1 MKAKRILAGFVAM
14 AMTMGMMSSL
24 VLADEAENA
33 PEETSVVETTETKE
47 KETKKP
53 EEKKPAET
61 KEADPEPE
69 KKPDETVKE
78 TEPSEPEEKKPAETT
93 ETEPAQPSEKGPAE
107 SKEEEPSKPAE
118 TEPETSSVPTDEKE
132 PEATVAPEHGGKDD
146 THSVPPKNEQSSAKT
161 ISSVSITLDAPM
173 YIERP
178 DYTAE
183 FPKGANYYSES
194 FSNEYYE
201 NYIRWLDVT
210 KNAFMERKTAYF
222 EVDHEYQ
229 VVLFLTAKEGY
240 CFSNSTTATVNEK
253 NATVSIDEEGRL
265 RVAYNFPKVQYIMID
280 SVRVLVA
287 EPTIGTKPDYTPLLP
302 TGAHYIMDTYSS
314 GKLRDGVL
322 WTDMTTNKAVDPDN
336 GVFEANHVYRVAIHL
351 KGETVAYK
359 FSDNTTAQLNQNNV
373 DVEPDTQYGIKFS
386 YTFSALSPDINSV
399 SVTLDP
405 PVIGEKPDYTAVTP
419 TGGHYY
425 IKNYDLNQIHNDVRW
440 RDVTTQAY
448 VDPNNDVFQGDHQYE
463 VDVFITAIDGYKFT
477 DNTTAKVNTNNANA
491 VVTSGGQLCVT
502 YRFPTL
508 DLVGIESVSITLD
521 APVVGCNPDYTA
533 VFPLGANY
541 YSSNVSTEYYRNNIC
556 WFELAS
562 PENIYLKPT
571 DVFEDGKIYGVIVW
585 LTPKTGFKFANNTKV
600 TLNGKTDLVV
610 SEYGKG
616 EIKVTY
622 TPKQE
627 IESVSITLD
636 APVIGAKPDY
646 TAVFPEGVN
655 YYSNEYNKY
664 DLRNDIR
671 WEDDTA
677 AVNVN
682 PDSGTFKA
690 GHQYSILIYLT
701 AKDGYAFSSSTTASL
716 NGNNVKCELSSQGQL
731 KIEYTFPKLDG
742 EETDIISSVDIKL
755 DAPVVGA
762 KPDYEA
768 VFPSGANY
776 YSDSYN
782 EDEFRNDICWH
793 DIGGKDVDPDSGV
806 FEVGHQYRVVV
817 YLTVKAGYYFDSQA
831 TVKLNGTAATASIK
845 DGQLRIA
852 YEFPTLEGMNTGDT
866 TTVDG
871 NNYLITSSANGTGTV
886 TLTGVSNQRAAVS
899 IPATVVMNGY
909 VYKVTRIGAKAFYG
923 DKTIKTL
930 SIGANVAIIDASAFY
945 GCSNL
950 TTVSGGKGLKTIGS
964 SAFAKCSKLKSF
976 SIASSVLSK
985 IGTYA
990 FNKDS
995 KLKTISIKYTTKL
1008 TKSGVKKSLKGSKV
1022 KTVKVKKS
1030 KVKKYK
1036 KYFKKSN
1043 SGRSVKVKK

>member
-24 VLADEAENA
+24 VLADEAENT
-33 PEETSVVETTETKE
+33 PEETSVVETTEPKE

-53 EEKKPAET
+53 EEKKPSET

-78 TEPSEPEEKKPAETT
+78 TEPSETEEKKPAETT
-93 ETEPAQPSEKGPAE
+93 ETEPAQPSEKE
-107 SKEEEPSKPAE
+107 PAE
-118 TEPETSSVPTDEKE
+118 TEPEQSSVPTEEKE
-132 PEATVAPEHGGKDD
+132 PETTVAPEHGGKDD

-183 FPKGANYYSES
+183 FPKGANYYSEA

-210 KNAFMERKTAYF
+210 KNEFMKKSTAYF

-314 GKLRDGVL
+314 GNLRDGVL

-336 GVFEANHVYRVAIHL
+336 GVFEANHVYRVTILL

-477 DNTTAKVNTNNANA
+477 GNTTAKVNTNNANA

-508 DLVGIESVSITLD
+508 DLVEIDSVSITLD

-541 YSSNVSTEYYRNNIC
+541 YSSNFSTEYYRNNIC

-571 DVFEDGKIYGVIVW
+571 DVFEDGKIYGVVVW
-585 LTPKTGFKFANNTKV
+585 LTPKTGFKFAQKTKV
-600 TLNGKTDLVV
+600 TLNGKIDLVV
-610 SEYGKG
+610 SVYGNG
-616 EIKVTY
+616 EIKVKY

-627 IESVSITLD
+627 IESVSITVD
-636 APVIGAKPDY
+636 APVIGAKPEY
-646 TAVFPEGVN
+646 TASYPSGADYSITEIYWVDLLVPNYRMDSDKVFQ
-655 YYSNEYNKY
+655 
-664 DLRNDIR
+664 
-671 WEDDTA
+671 
-677 AVNVN
+677 
-682 PDSGTFKA
+682 A
-690 GHQYSILIYLT
+690 GHQYQIGFLLT
-701 AKDGYAFSSSTTASL
+701 AKEGYCFNNSTTVKL
-716 NGNNVKCELSSQGQL
+716 NGQSAEAKMYGDKLHIV
-731 KIEYTFPKLDG
+731 YTFPKFEG
-742 EETDIISSVDIKL
+742 EDPNIISSVDITL

-776 YSDSYN
+776 YSDDYKN
-782 EDEFRNDICWH
+782 GDGCNDIFWA
-793 DIGGKDVDPDSGV
+793 DNNPDNAGAFVNPDKGV
-806 FEVGHQYRVVV
+806 FKAGHQYKVII
-817 YLTVKAGYYFDSQA
+817 YLTAKAGYYFDSQA

-845 DGQLRIA
+845 DGQLIIA

-886 TLTGVSNQRAAVS
+886 TLTGVSNQRASVS
-899 IPATVVMNGY
+899 IPATVVINGY

-923 DKTIKTL
+923 DKTIRTL
-930 SIGANVAIIDASAFY
+930 SIGANVVVIDGSAFY

-995 KLKTISIKYTTKL
+995 KLKTISIKNTTKL

-1036 KYFKKSN
+1036 KYFKKKN

>member
-24 VLADEAENA
+24 VLADEAENT
-33 PEETSVVETTETKE
+33 PEETSVVETTEPKE

-53 EEKKPAET
+53 EEKKPSET

-78 TEPSEPEEKKPAETT
+78 TEPSETEEKKPAETT
-93 ETEPAQPSEKGPAE
+93 ETEPAQPSEKE
-107 SKEEEPSKPAE
+107 PAE
-118 TEPETSSVPTDEKE
+118 TEPEQSSVPTEEKE

-183 FPKGANYYSES
+183 FPKGANYYSEA

-201 NYIRWLDVT
+201 NNIRWLDVT
-210 KNAFMERKTAYF
+210 KNEFMKKSTAYF

-265 RVAYNFPKVQYIMID
+265 RVSYIFPKVQYIMID

-336 GVFEANHVYRVAIHL
+336 GVFEANHVYRVTILL

-477 DNTTAKVNTNNANA
+477 GNTTAKVNTNNANA

-508 DLVGIESVSITLD
+508 DLVEIDSVSITLD

-541 YSSNVSTEYYRNNIC
+541 YSSNFSTEYYRNNIC

-571 DVFEDGKIYGVIVW
+571 DVFEDGKIYGVVVW
-585 LTPKTGFKFANNTKV
+585 LTPKTGFKFAQKTKV
-600 TLNGKTDLVV
+600 TLNGKIDLVV
-610 SEYGKG
+610 SVYGNG
-616 EIKVTY
+616 EIKVKY

-636 APVIGAKPDY
+636 APVVGDEPDY
-646 TAVFPEGVN
+646 TAVFPNGVN
-655 YYSNEYNKY
+655 YYSDEYDDY
-664 DLRNDIR
+664 ELRNDIR
-671 WEDDTA
+671 WQDVTT
-677 AVNVN
+677 VSYLI
-682 PDSGTFKA
+682 PDSDTFKA
-690 GHQYSILIYLT
+690 GHQYRVCVYLT

-716 NGNNVKCELSSQGQL
+716 NGNNVKCELSSEGQL

-742 EETDIISSVDIKL
+742 EATDIISSVDIKI
-755 DAPVVGA
+755 DAPVVGTR
-762 KPDYEA
+762 PDYE
-768 VFPSGANY
+768 VVIPSGAHY
-776 YSDSYN
+776 YSDDFKN
-782 EDEFRNDICWH
+782 GDGCNDIFWA
-793 DIGGKDVDPDSGV
+793 DNNPDNAGAFVDPDKGV
-806 FEVGHQYRVVV
+806 FKAGHQYKVII
-817 YLTVKAGYYFDSQA
+817 YLTAKAGYRFSTDTTA
-831 TVKLNGTAATASIK
+831 KLNGETIEPQIIY
-845 DGQLRIA
+845 GQLVIT
-852 YEFPTLEGMNTGDT
+852 YLYPPLEGMNTGDT

-899 IPATVVMNGY
+899 IPATVVINGY

-923 DKTIKTL
+923 DKTIRTL
-930 SIGANVAIIDASAFY
+930 SIGADVVVIDGSAFY

-995 KLKTISIKYTTKL
+995 KLKTISIKNTTKL

-1036 KYFKKSN
+1036 KYFKKKN